1 VTQSMTYTEEQIEAL
16 IKEQIA
22 QEFMYDR
29 DTDVLTNDYP
39 LIEQGIIDSMGIM
52 RMINFLEEQFGITVE
67 PEDFL
72 LEFFETVT
80 AIKLFT
86 IAKLQG
92 SDAAKWA

>member
-1 VTQSMTYTEEQIEAL
+1 VTQSMSYTEEQIEAL
-16 IKEQIA
+16 IKDQIS
-22 QEFMYDR
+22 QEFMYDKN
-29 DTDVLTNDYP
+29 TDILTNDYP

-72 LEFFETVT
+72 LEFFETVN
-80 AIKLFT
+80 AIKSFT
-86 IAKLQG
+86 ITKMQG